1 MAYYWYKAFHLIGIV
16 VWFAGL
22 FYLVSLF
29 VYLAEAEQQS
39 EPAKTIPKNQY

>member
-22 FYLVSLF
+22 
-29 VYLAEAEQQS
+29 
-39 EPAKTIPKNQY
+39 